1 MRVSFSSRRY
11 DVPMRRLLA
20 IVLLGSACGEPE
32 TENGR
37 SDTLRWHLIEGLT
50 RPSPELL
57 LGAEDI
63 LGFEL
68 VETDTLA
75 GSVSLFLEE
84 RQEDE
89 PEVNY
94 SGGWSCTP
102 FIYLDTH
109 HPVVLAHELGHAY
122 GLEHND
128 IAGNLMGPARGPLPR
143 TDLTED
149 QTDTIREHA
158 WLSEEY
164 CLPPP

>member
-1 MRVSFSSRRY
+1 MK
-11 DVPMRRLLA
+11 RLLA
-20 IVLLGSACGEPE
+20 LVVLGSACGEPE
-32 TENGR
+32 SKNGR
-37 SDTLRWHLIEGLT
+37 SDTLRWNVLEGLT

-57 LGAEDI
+57 NDTEEV

-68 VETDTLA
+68 IDSGSVA

-84 RQEDE
+84 RREGE

-128 IAGNLMGPARGPLPR
+128 IAGNLMGPAQGPLTG

-149 QTDTIREHA
+149 QIDTIREHA

-164 CLPPP
+164 CFPPP